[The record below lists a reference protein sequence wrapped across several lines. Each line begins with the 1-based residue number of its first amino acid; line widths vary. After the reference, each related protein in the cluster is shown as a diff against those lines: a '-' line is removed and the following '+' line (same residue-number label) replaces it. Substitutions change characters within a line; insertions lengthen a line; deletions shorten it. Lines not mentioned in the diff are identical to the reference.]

1 MSDAE
6 RFLGGG
12 PFTVEPVDH
21 TPVAGATKQLYR
33 VRAADGRSAVVKV
46 LHQGANRR
54 WPAAASSASPW
65 WWRREASA
73 YASNGLRERLAEAG
87 LRMPRLLGQTDRDP
101 QIDPRTDLETTVCA
115 LWLED
120 LTGTP
125 GPTWDVERIA
135 RAAASF
141 GRLAALEPIDEPW
154 LSRGWLRSYTR
165 LRDDDAA
172 AFAKPWG
179 DLEHLRGPAE
189 RLWAERDRWLAVLD
203 TLPRSLAHLDLW
215 PGNLFDDEGATV
227 VTDFAYTGIAAIGE
241 DLGNLVPDSI
251 ADLWQPVALIEQL
264 DTATWD
270 AFAGALPPSVD
281 PRLARLGLCASTA
294 VKFAWFAL
302 RLAGVD
308 DREAWGAF
316 NGATYPVQRE
326 AFLAS
331 IELVQAR
338 ADEARR
344 LAP

>member
-1 MSDAE
+1 MSEAE

-21 TPVAGATKQLYR
+21 TPVAGATKCLYR
-33 VRAADGRSAVVKV
+33 VRAADGRSAVVKL

-54 WPAAASSASPW
+54 WPAEANSASPW
-65 WWRREASA
+65 WWRREAAA
-73 YASNGLRERLAEAG
+73 YASAALRDRLAAAG
-87 LRMPRLLGQTDRDP
+87 LQMPRLLGLADRGP
-101 QIDPRTDLETTVCA
+101 AVCA

-120 LTGTP
+120 LTGPP
-125 GPTWDVERIA
+125 GQTWDVERIA
-135 RAAASF
+135 CAAASF
-141 GRLAALEPIDEPW
+141 GRLAAVEPIDEPW

-165 LRDDDAA
+165 LRESDGV
-172 AFAKPWG
+172 AFAKPWS

-189 RLWAERDRWLAVLD
+189 RLWSERDHWLAVLD

-215 PGNLFDDEGATV
+215 PGNLFDDDGATV

-241 DLGNLVPDSI
+241 DLGNLVPDSV
-251 ADLWQPVALIEQL
+251 ADLWQPVTLIDQL
-264 DTATWD
+264 DTATWE

-294 VKFAWFAL
+294 VKFSWFAP

-308 DREAWGAF
+308 DREAWGTF

-344 LAP
+344 LAR

>member
-1 MSDAE
+1 MSEAE

-12 PFTVEPVDH
+12 PFTIEPVDH
-21 TPVAGATKQLYR
+21 TPVAGATKCLYR
-33 VRAADGRSAVVKV
+33 VRAADGRSAVVKL

-54 WPAAASSASPW
+54 WPAEASSASPW

-73 YASNGLRERLAEAG
+73 YTSDALRERLAAAG
-87 LRMPRLLGQTDRDP
+87 LRMPRLLGLADREP
-101 QIDPRTDLETTVCA
+101 TGCA

-120 LTGTP
+120 LTGP
-125 GPTWDVERIA
+125 RGHTWDVERIA
-135 RAAASF
+135 RAAANF
-141 GRLAALEPIDEPW
+141 GRLAAVQPIDEPW

-165 LRDDDAA
+165 LRDSDSV

-189 RLWAERDRWLAVLD
+189 RLWSERDRWLGVLD

-215 PGNLFDDEGATV
+215 PGNLFDDDGATV

-241 DLGNLVPDSI
+241 DLGNLVPDSV
-251 ADLWQPVALIEQL
+251 ADLWQPVALIDDL
-264 DTATWD
+264 DTATWE

-294 VKFAWFAL
+294 VKFSWFAP